1 MGQQSSAIVAHLLII
16 RQQIEV
22 QDSRLIALDPL
33 APELPL
39 NVVQIA

>member
-1 MGQQSSAIVAHLLII
+1 MGQQYRTIVAHLVII
-16 RQQIEV
+16 RQQVEV

>member
-1 MGQQSSAIVAHLLII
+1 MGQQCSAIVTHLVII

-22 QDSRLIALDPL
+22 QDSRLIALNPL